1 MAAEPRRLRAVLDT
15 NVILAALLSRNPRSP
30 TLEILRR
37 WRRGEFDLLY
47 CSDLLVEYQEKLA
60 EKGIREARTEWF
72 LQSLFDKGVLVRLAP
87 GDVLPRVPD
96 DPDDDV
102 VLACALVG
110 GATHLVTY
118 DPHLLSLDDEYEAL
132 HILDGLHF
140 LYALRGDQPSSEL

>member
-1 MAAEPRRLRAVLDT
+1 VLDT

-30 TLEILRR
+30 TLEILHR

-47 CSDLLVEYQEKLA
+47 CPDMLVEYQEKLV

-72 LQSLFDKGVLVRLAP
+72 LHGLFDKGILVPLAP
-87 GDVLPRVPD
+87 GDVTPRVPD
-96 DPDDDV
+96 DLDDDV

-110 GATHLVTY
+110 KATHLVTY
-118 DPHLLSLDDEYEAL
+118 DPHLLTLNDEYEEL

-140 LYALRGDQPSSEL
+140 LYALRGDRPPAES